1 MAGPVVVIGAN
12 APLGRRVTALLAG
25 RGDEVRTVGPDAT
38 DLAAVLDGAGA
49 VVHLGRP
56 VRVSVALDGSG
67 LAAPDEVSTRTLL
80 DAVAAAGVGVVVWLS
95 SAMVYGA
102 WPEQP
107 DPAHRDRTPSAQPRV
122 ALRRGPLRPRPPG
135 PRLGRVAPGGPRG
148 RPAPDRDRGSG
159 PPTVAVPVAVVGVG
173 CAERRRRLARRSSC
187 TSTTWPRRSAL
198 AVDSSLVGACNVA
211 PDGWIPI
218 DYLRALSRPAPR
230 LRLPAPLADRVA
242 RLRWRAGL
250 TGTPPAVLPYRV
262 HPWVVA
268 NDRLRAAGWEPGSS
282 NEEAFVEAD
291 AVGRL
296 AGLNAHQRQLLSL
309 GAVAAV
315 GLGAVAGV
323 VALVLRR
330 RRRRR

>member
-1 MAGPVVVIGAN
+1 MVGPVVVIGDN
-12 APLGRRVTALLAG
+12 APLGRRVTALVVA
-25 RGDEVRTVGPDAT
+25 RGDEVRTVAPDAT

-67 LAAPDEVSTRTLL
+67 LAAPDEASTRTLL

-102 WPEQP
+102 WPENP
-107 DPAHRDRTPSAQPRV
+107 IPLTETAPRRPNPGLRFAEDRSDRDRQVLDWAGSHPAVRVV
-122 ALRRGPLRPRPPG
+122 ALR
-135 PRLGRVAPGGPRG
+135 
-148 RPAPDRDRGSG
+148 
-159 PPTVAVPVAVVGVG
+159 PTVIADPDHPRWLSQSPWSVTGVQSGDADSPSQFVHIDDLAAAV
-173 CAERRRRLARRSSC
+173 
-187 TSTTWPRRSAL
+187 AL
-198 AVDSSLVGACNVA
+198 AVDSPLVGACNVA

-218 DYLRALSRPAPR
+218 DYLRALSGPAPR
-230 LRLPAPLADRVA
+230 LRLPAPLADQVA

-291 AVGRL
+291 AMGRL

-315 GLGAVAGV
+315 GLGALGGV